1 MDKKALYLFTKKFL
15 ILFLPLAILALLFS
29 LAGYIGVAREVN
41 RQEVKLGQ
49 TCVGL
54 LEQVVGVRFN
64 RAVSDLIRL
73 SRLEEAALYLENPSE
88 ETRRRL
94 AREFYDFSILNNT
107 CLMISF
113 LDGEGMEA
121 VRIESRKF
129 PHVVPG
135 TALQNLAWQPSIQTI
150 THMTKG
156 EVYVAPLTLYREQGM
171 VQRPFLPV
179 WQLAAPVHNDN
190 GRSKGFLVVLFRE
203 DRLLGRVREI
213 AAAYPGSV
221 SLVDEKG
228 YWLVSPDEKD
238 EWGFMFP
245 DKESITFGARE
256 PAIWQKLIGA
266 DQGRYRSDG
275 RLFTFA
281 TFDPLRSVRDS
292 GLAAHFSLTVVPGR
306 EEGGRMFLKV
316 IHEIPDGFHPGAA
329 LDHAGNFVWLWGLS
343 LLFLAAGCAVYLRM
357 AEKKEEMAERAAVF
371 AEGLDQ
377 CRSAVLIT
385 DRRGRIEYANRAHA
399 EMSGYQPEE
408 VMGKGLP
415 DVIEGEPVEGRAPV
429 RDSLKTGTGWRGEI
443 LAERKGGIKIWEDVS
458 IFPVGGEEGAGTRF
472 IAVKDDVDVWKRLEQ
487 EVNRLASFPEEN
499 PNVVLEVDLQG
510 EITYVNPA
518 CKRLFPGSRKNGS
531 HPLLIGLDDIL
542 AEFDEQSWKEVID
555 ELEVEQTVFERR
567 IKFIPRNRLLR
578 IYAFD
583 ITHLKEIEESL
594 TRARNEAAEA
604 ARLKSIF
611 LANMSHEIRTPLNAI
626 IGYTELMMKDFAE
639 PGARERLSIIRKS
652 GKNLLDLINDIL
664 DFSKIEAGKLDI
676 VREEFSL
683 QQTADHL
690 RQVFATQAEEKKL
703 DYHVSCGSGL
713 PKRVTGDAKRLTQI
727 LTNLLS
733 NAFKF
738 TESGSV
744 ALHCGYDGGVGVF
757 TVSDTGIG
765 ISEEKQKVIFAE
777 FQQADADSTR
787 KYGGTGLGLTITR
800 RLVELMG
807 GELALT
813 SAEGEGSTFAVRLP
827 LPVGPRK
834 KADRPR
840 DDGVPLAGDALVT
853 ALSGLSTDL
862 SVLLA
867 EDDEMNQSL
876 IRDMLKNIN
885 LAVTVTAN
893 GQEALDRLAEDR
905 YDLLLLDMQ
914 MPVLDGMQTIDV
926 IRKNEAWK
934 KLYVIALTGEA
945 MPGDAE
951 KFLRAG
957 CNDYLAKPIDL
968 ETFYGK
974 IYTLVAGKFSM
985 DIEVTPGQVNPESE
999 AGVELDGGGELSAEV
1014 RTLIGNTIEGL
1025 RNNLK
1030 IFNPDHIRLLAK
1042 ACEQYDSI
1050 ARIRRIRQELL
1061 QVAATFDDE
1070 ALPRIIKRLEDMTA
1084 T

>member
-1 MDKKALYLFTKKFL
+1 MDKKALSLFTKKFF
-15 ILFLPLAILALLFS
+15 ILFLPLSLLALLFT

-41 RQEVKLGQ
+41 RQEVKLGRS
-49 TCVGL
+49 CVEL
-54 LEQVVGVRFN
+54 LEQVVSERFK
-64 RAVSDLIRL
+64 RAVGDLIRL
-73 SRLEEAALYLENPSE
+73 SNLEEAVLYLENPSE

-94 AREFYDFSILNNT
+94 AREFYDFSILNDT

-113 LDGEGMEA
+113 VDGDGMEA
-121 VRIESRKF
+121 VRVEARKF
-129 PHVVPG
+129 PHVVPA
-135 TALQNLAWQPSIQTI
+135 TALQNLTGQPDMQTVMQ
-150 THMTKG
+150 MTKG
-156 EVYVAPLTLYREQGM
+156 EVYVAPLTLNRVQGM

-179 WQLAAPVHNDN
+179 WQLAAPVYNGN
-190 GRSKGFLVVLFRE
+190 GRNKGFLVVVFRE
-203 DRLLGRVREI
+203 DRLLGRFREI
-213 AAAYPGSV
+213 AVAYPGTV
-221 SLVDEKG
+221 SLVDEQG
-228 YWLVSPDEKD
+228 YWLVAPAEKD

-245 DKESITFGARE
+245 DKEGVTFEARE
-256 PAIWQKLIGA
+256 PAIWQELIGA
-266 DQGRYRSDG
+266 DTGRYRSDR

-281 TFDPLRSVRDS
+281 TFDPLRVVRDS
-292 GLAAHFSLTVVPGR
+292 GLAAHFSVAVVPGR
-306 EEGGRMFLKV
+306 EENGRMFLKV
-316 IHEIPDGFHPGAA
+316 IHEIPEGLHSGAA

-343 LLFLAAGCAVYLRM
+343 VLFLAAGCAVYLRTGT
-357 AEKKEEMAERAAVF
+357 KKEEMTERAALFVE
-371 AEGLDQ
+371 ALDQ
-377 CRSAVLIT
+377 CRSAVLVT
-385 DRRGRIEYANRAHA
+385 DGRGRIEYANSAYA
-399 EMSGYQPEE
+399 EMNGCQPEE

-415 DVIEGEPVEGRAPV
+415 EVIGSEPGKGNKHI
-429 RDSLKTGTGWRGEI
+429 RDCLESGTGWRGEI
-443 LAERKGGIKIWEDVS
+443 HAERKGGLKVWEEVAIS
-458 IFPVGGEEGAGTRF
+458 PFGGSEGAGTRF
-472 IAVKDDVDVWKRLEQ
+472 IAVTDDIDARKRLEQ

-499 PNVVLEVDLQG
+499 PNVVLEVNLRG

-518 CKRLFPGSRKNGS
+518 CKRLFSGSCKDGS

-542 AEFDEQSWKEVID
+542 AGFDEQGWKDVID
-555 ELEVEQTVFERR
+555 ELEVGQTVFERR
-567 IKFIPRNRLLR
+567 IKFIPRNSLLR

-626 IGYTELMMKDFAE
+626 IGYTELMMKDFVE

-690 RQVFATQAEEKKL
+690 RQMFAAQAEEKKL
-703 DYHVSCGSGL
+703 DYHVSCGSGI
-713 PKRVTGDAKRLTQI
+713 PKRVTGDVKRLTQI

-765 ISEEKQKVIFAE
+765 ISAEKQKVIFAE

-813 SAEGEGSTFAVRLP
+813 SAEGEGSTFTVRLP
-827 LPVGPRK
+827 LAVGPRK
-834 KADRPR
+834 KEDRPR
-840 DDGVPLAGDALVT
+840 DDGVPLAGEALVS

-885 LAVTVTAN
+885 LGVTVTAN
-893 GQEALDRLAEDR
+893 GQEALDRLAEGR

-926 IRKNEAWK
+926 IRKNETWK
-934 KLYVIALTGEA
+934 NLYVIALTGEA

-974 IYTLVAGKFSM
+974 IYALVAGKFSM
-985 DIEVTPGQVNPESE
+985 DFEMTPERGTLESE
-999 AGVELDGGGELSAEV
+999 ASVEQDGEGELTAEV
-1014 RTLIGNTIEGL
+1014 RSLIVNTIEGL

-1042 ACEQYDSI
+1042 ACEEYDSI
-1050 ARIRRIRQELL
+1050 ARIRRIKQELL
-1061 QVAATFDDE
+1061 QVAASFDDE
-1070 ALPRIIKRLEDMTA
+1070 ALPRIIKRLEDMTVS
-1084 T
+1084 